1 MNQPE
6 LALALEFED
15 NLVEYQDAQYEIQM
29 YSPEQT
35 QTL

>member
-1 MNQPE
+1 MNRPE

-15 NLVEYQDAQYEIQM
+15 NLVEYQDAQYEVQI
-29 YSPEQT
+29 YSPEQN